1 MWERPSGREHATAVD
16 EQPTKR
22 LTALLAPYADAGAG
36 QTGRLLDLPP
46 AVAKAALALLPEEL
60 RAARL
65 NLCQPP
71 MSWLVAVAD
80 DLAGRLVGVFEPER
94 LFVRFDGVQVPA
106 TAAGALAARIA
117 TEWPPTAN
125 APGALQSAVAE
136 GWPTWTAT
144 EPTWTGLGTDLLT
157 GRLPPSVAVVGVWF
171 D

>member
-1 MWERPSGREHATAVD
+1 
-16 EQPTKR
+16 
-22 LTALLAPYADAGAG
+22 LAPYADPGAG
-36 QTGRLLDLPP
+36 RTGRLLDVPP

-71 MSWLVAVAD
+71 MSWLVTVAD
-80 DLAGRLVGVFEPER
+80 DLSGRLVGMLEPGR

-106 TAAGALAARIA
+106 TVARTLAARMA

-125 APGALQSAVAE
+125 APGALDSAVAE
-136 GWPTWTAT
+136 GWPSWTAT
-144 EPTWTGLGTDLLT
+144 EPTWTGVGTDLLT
-157 GRLPPSVAVVGVWF
+157 GPLPPSVAVVGVWF